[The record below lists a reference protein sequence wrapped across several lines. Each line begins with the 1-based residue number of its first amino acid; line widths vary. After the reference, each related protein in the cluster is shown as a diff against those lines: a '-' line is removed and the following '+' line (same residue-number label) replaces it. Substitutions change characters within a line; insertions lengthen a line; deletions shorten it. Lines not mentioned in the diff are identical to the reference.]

1 MDLNASSSFLDQL
14 QNQLHP
20 DSTPE
25 GSNNALHSYEEQE
38 VVDEPAVAPSPSP
51 PPSEAPRLDVFSEE
65 LFPAL
70 PVTTRA
76 KPVSAN
82 WAPAIQSRS
91 AAAGRGAPAAGL
103 SRANKAT
110 ERFEIPEELQAKL
123 QNEQG
128 KSITAAYVCK
138 QIMTRL
144 GTSVELSTNSR
155 TRSLTVIISGKAE
168 AVKQTKR
175 EIISALTL
183 QLKETVSIPISV
195 RPHLVGK
202 AGANIKALMARTL
215 TKIDIARP
223 TEGEQAA
230 PAVNEFMDEE
240 PETEVVII
248 GDYEGV
254 DEAKKAIDQLVAQR
268 TSKRTLRMSIERSYF
283 PFILGPNG
291 SQVQLLQLETGTRIH
306 VPPVVSSGEGKDSD
320 ILIVGERSAVLLAE
334 EKLKAIYEEIKRT
347 TRTLQIPVKKRQHR
361 FIIGPKGAT
370 LHEILEKTG
379 CHVELPPASDS
390 SDSVTIRGPD
400 NMLSSALQ
408 LVIEKS
414 NSVVIDEVDIAA
426 TISSSIDPE
435 LFVRFLYTKERAHLK
450 SIEST
455 HNVTISQTKTQSGT
469 PVLELQGKTKSE
481 TDAARAALY
490 KSVKEWGNE
499 LCFGVVEIPSG
510 LHKFVIGKGGQN
522 IAKVKAKPEWEG
534 RLVDVVVAHEAD
546 ESDEVIIVVK
556 RTNSSQEGRKA
567 SDEESRKLIERVR
580 EELEA
585 QATTLA
591 DLVTLTA
598 SADAKYH
605 GRLIGAGAAAL
616 KELLAPYGNSVIV
629 RFPKGETSV
638 DQSGKAA
645 DPNAIVIRGPKK
657 TATEV
662 QEKILKQVADWRHV
676 ELMSS
681 FSEVIRVPKG
691 VGKRLVGNGKDL
703 KWVATAVREK
713 ISSGEVHKSKIN
725 EKELAPPTLN
735 LRAEVDPGTSEDVIT
750 IYGPKTIVELAKGV
764 METRAQTLADTVTVE
779 LDLFAF
785 VSAPAR
791 KLADKLG
798 GDIRKSVLR
807 RVIGKEGRGIKK
819 LSEKHNVYVKFVDR
833 KQANSRRG
841 DDGAEHV
848 EEQDV
853 DAAPAAGKV
862 TIEGTKD
869 DVAAARAELIKQVEE
884 KIHQSYTT
892 SFRFPK
898 SCLPHIVGRAGS
910 KVQKLKD
917 ETNVRIDFND
927 SEDPEEIECVLEGP
941 QDSCA
946 DVEERILSI
955 VDDLTNTE
963 SAKILIPSYLHKL
976 IIGPAG
982 SRIRA
987 LVEELGGQ
995 DKIKIQFPRA
1005 SGDVSSAQDAIT
1017 VKGNIKMLAKIRE
1030 SLIAII
1036 HSAFAEEPKR
1046 GSVSVP
1052 ILEKDSENSIHDTLS
1067 IPKADGQRVAG
1078 RTGDGLIDVMRRFN
1092 VTVWYRDSK
1101 EDAKSINVVIVA
1113 PVGKDADIK
1122 SAKTELFSKVRVS
1135 QNVAIP
1141 KKILDGLRSSA
1152 ESEIILA
1159 SLHDL
1164 AKRVRQDCGILPEIE
1179 SAATTGTEEAS
1190 LIVRGDASSVAKAVK
1205 SCEKLL
1211 NDLQKYEHTDRFN
1224 ISSELRPHIIG
1235 RQGFTIARLRTD
1247 SGADIEIL
1255 RNSSKG
1261 GQDTIII
1268 RASSAQ
1274 SVVQA
1279 REMIDRIIS
1288 DQLERLARDKE
1299 REAAAAQRESV
1310 KHVNGGE
1317 ARIDDDNDEPARGSS
1332 TSHGASTIPGY
1343 SGRAQTVKSHK
1354 ARKLA
1359 PEDRALATP
1368 SPSAGID
1375 PGVGNYWNYV
1385 ESAGSKKS
1393 ADVWKE
1399 VPAKKAKS
1407 GAAKD
1412 GKDDSASA
1420 VDGAPQS
1427 ETGATSSKNKRK
1439 KKKKAAA
1446 AAAGVAA
1453 ADNGNVDEDAPALEE
1468 VSSAPVAELGAAAAK
1483 SKEVKMP
1490 AQEKQ
1495 APLAKPIEKTKPAP
1509 KPEASKAEPKAAAPE
1524 ADPKLEQK
1532 AEPKSAQAKPA
1543 TAKAEPQPIPAP
1555 KTPEPAPPALNDDF
1569 DSWPAA
1575 EVEDEWKT
1583 VNPVKK
1589 AKQDKPAP
1597 SGPKKA
1603 VPPSGAVGF
1612 GSIPTMPPTEEEEAA
1627 KKKKKNK
1634 NKKKKKATDSEVV
1647 MPGDE

>member
-25 GSNNALHSYEEQE
+25 GSNNALHSYEEQQH
-38 VVDEPAVAPSPSP
+38 VADEPAPAPSPSP
-51 PPSEAPRLDVFSEE
+51 PPPEPPRLDVFSEE

-70 PVTTRA
+70 PATAGV
-76 KPVSAN
+76 KHVSAN
-82 WAPAIQSRS
+82 WAPAIQSRNAS
-91 AAAGRGAPAAGL
+91 AGRGAPAAGL
-103 SRANKAT
+103 ARVNKVT

-144 GTSVELSTNSR
+144 GTSVDLSTNSR
-155 TRSLTVIISGKAE
+155 TRSLTVIVSGKAE

-230 PAVNEFMDEE
+230 PVVNEFLDEE

-268 TSKRTLRMSIERSYF
+268 TSKRTLRMSMERSYF
-283 PFILGPNG
+283 PFISGPNG

-306 VPPVVSSGEGKDSD
+306 VPPVVVSGEGKDSD

-334 EKLKAIYEEIKRT
+334 EKLKAIYEEVKRT

-361 FIIGPKGAT
+361 FIIGPKGAA
-370 LHEILEKTG
+370 LQEILEKTG
-379 CHVELPPASDS
+379 CHVELPPASDA

-400 NMLSSALQ
+400 NMLSNALQ

-414 NSVVIDEVDIAA
+414 NSVVIDDVDIAA

-435 LFVRFLYTKERAHLK
+435 LFVRFMYTKERAHLK

-455 HNVTISQTKTQSGT
+455 NHVTISQTKTPAGT
-469 PVLELQGKTKSE
+469 PLLEVQGKTKAE

-490 KSVKEWGNE
+490 TSVKEWGNE
-499 LCFGVVEIPSG
+499 LCFGIVEIPSG

-534 RLVDVVVAHEAD
+534 RLVDVVVSHEAD

-556 RTNSSQEGRKA
+556 RVSAGTEGHKA

-580 EELEA
+580 EELEG

-591 DLVTLTA
+591 DLVTITA
-598 SADAKYH
+598 NVDAKYH
-605 GRLIGAGAAAL
+605 GRLIGTGAAAL

-629 RFPKGETSV
+629 RFPKSNDSSAEQT
-638 DQSGKAA
+638 GKAA

-662 QEKILKQVADWRHV
+662 QEKLLKQVADWRHV

-691 VGKRLVGNGKDL
+691 FGKRLVGNGKDL
-703 KWVATAVREK
+703 KWVVTAVREK

-735 LRAEVDPGTSEDVIT
+735 LRAEVDPGTSEDVVT
-750 IYGPKTIVELAKGV
+750 IYGPKTIVELAKSV
-764 METRAQTLADTVTVE
+764 MESRAQTLADTVTVE
-779 LDLFAF
+779 LDLFAE
-785 VSAPAR
+785 VSAPMQ
-791 KLADKLG
+791 KLAEQIG
-798 GDIRKSVLR
+798 GDIRQSVLR

-819 LSEKHNVYVKFVDR
+819 LSEKHNVHVRFVDR
-833 KQANSRRG
+833 KQKNSRR
-841 DDGAEHV
+841 DDET
-848 EEQDV
+848 EEQDAE
-853 DAAPAAGKV
+853 AAPAAGKV
-862 TIEGTKD
+862 TIEGAED
-869 DVAAARAELIKQVEE
+869 DVRAARTELIADVDT
-884 KIHQSYTT
+884 KIRQSYTT
-892 SFRFPK
+892 SFTFPR

-910 KVQKLKD
+910 NVQKLKD
-917 ETNVRIDFND
+917 EYNVRIDFKD
-927 SEDPEEIECVLEGP
+927 SEGSDEVECHLEGAL
-941 QDSCA
+941 DNCS
-946 DVEERILSI
+946 DVEEQILLM
-955 VDDLTNTE
+955 VDDQINTE
-963 SAKILIPSYLHKL
+963 STKIHIPSYLHKL

-982 SRIRA
+982 ARIRA
-987 LVEELGGQ
+987 LVEKLGGQ

-1005 SGDVSSAQDAIT
+1005 NGDVSSSHDAIA
-1017 VKGNIKMLAKIRE
+1017 VKANKKLLAEIRE
-1030 SLIAII
+1030 NLIELI

-1046 GSVSVP
+1046 GSPSVP
-1052 ILEKDSENSIHDTLS
+1052 ILEKDSEDSVQDSLT

-1092 VTVWYRDSK
+1092 VTVWFHDSK
-1101 EDAKSINVVIVA
+1101 EDAKSINVIIVA
-1113 PVGKDADIK
+1113 PAGKEADVK
-1122 SAKTELFSKVRVS
+1122 AAKAELASKVRVS

-1141 KKILDGLRSSA
+1141 QKLLDGLRSGGD
-1152 ESEIILA
+1152 SETILA

-1164 AKRVRQDCGILPEIE
+1164 AKRVRQDAGILPEIE
-1179 SAATTGTEEAS
+1179 GAATTGTDEAS
-1190 LIVRGDASSVAKAVK
+1190 LIVRGDAGSVAKAVK
-1205 SCEKLL
+1205 HCEKLL
-1211 NDLQKYEHTDRFN
+1211 NELQKFDHMDRFKL
-1224 ISSELRPHIIG
+1224 SSELRPHIIG
-1235 RQGFTIARLRTD
+1235 RQGLTIARLRTE

-1255 RNSSKG
+1255 RNPAKG
-1261 GQDTIII
+1261 GQDTVVI
-1268 RASSAQ
+1268 RAASAE
-1274 SVVQA
+1274 SVAQA
-1279 REMIDRIIS
+1279 REMIDRIVS
-1288 DQLERLARDKE
+1288 DQEERLARDKE
-1299 REAAAAQRESV
+1299 REAATAQRESARTV
-1310 KHVNGGE
+1310 SGGE
-1317 ARIDDDNDEPARGSS
+1317 ARIDDDHHEPRARN
-1332 TSHGASTIPGY
+1332 GASYEGSTIPGY

-1359 PEDRALATP
+1359 PEDRASATP

-1385 ESAGSKKS
+1385 ESAASKKS

-1399 VPAKKAKS
+1399 VPAKKTK
-1407 GAAKD
+1407 GAAPKD
-1412 GKDDSASA
+1412 GKDDSTTTL
-1420 VDGAPQS
+1420 DGAPS
-1427 ETGATSSKNKRK
+1427 ETGMSSSKKNKK

-1446 AAAGVAA
+1446 AAT
-1453 ADNGNVDEDAPALEE
+1453 DSTTVDDDAPALDD
-1468 VSSAPVAELGAAAAK
+1468 VSSAPIAEPATV
-1483 SKEVKMP
+1483 SKEQETKP
-1490 AQEKQ
+1490 AAQEKQ
-1495 APLAKPIEKTKPAP
+1495 ASHAKPSAEDKQAP
-1509 KPEASKAEPKAAAPE
+1509 KPEAKTQAEPKPAAPKAEPKAKEEPKPAPAKAAAP
-1524 ADPKLEQK
+1524 
-1532 AEPKSAQAKPA
+1532 KP
-1543 TAKAEPQPIPAP
+1543 EPQPAPAS
-1555 KTPEPAPPALNDDF
+1555 KASEPAATPVADDEF

-1583 VNPVKK
+1583 VNTAKK

-1597 SGPKKA
+1597 SGPKKPA
-1603 VPPSGAVGF
+1603 PPSGAIGF
-1612 GSIPTMPPTEEEEAA
+1612 GSIPTMPPTDEEEAA

-1634 NKKKKKATDSEVV
+1634 NKKKKKAADSEVV